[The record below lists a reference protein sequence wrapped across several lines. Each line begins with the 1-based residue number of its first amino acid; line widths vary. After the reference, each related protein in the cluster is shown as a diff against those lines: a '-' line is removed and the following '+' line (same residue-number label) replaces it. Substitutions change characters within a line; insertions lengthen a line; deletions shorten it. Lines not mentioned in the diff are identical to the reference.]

1 VSTNPDD
8 ARRATLRGAVE
19 SYFDGMHTHD
29 LTAIPWHAEVRLHT
43 PIGPGGP
50 AEAIVGAEQVRA
62 FFDAIG
68 PAIRSVHLHTVYFS
82 DDLGSAAG
90 HATIDMAEP
99 ACQLRVLDRFE
110 VDDLGRIVEQENHFD
125 PRLAMP

>member
-1 VSTNPDD
+1 MSTKPDD
-8 ARRATLRGAVE
+8 ARRATLRGVVE
-19 SYFDGMHTHD
+19 SYFDGMHAHD
-29 LTAIPWHAEVRLHT
+29 LTAIPWHGEVRLHT